1 MCGRFA
7 LSPKTKDIEHLV
19 PRISLGSELKPRYN
33 IAPTQDIACI
43 MSENPGEL
51 SFLRWGLIP
60 SWSKDESIGSKMI
73 NARSETINEKP
84 SFRNA
89 FRKRRCLIIA
99 SGFYEWKKTEGVAK
113 KSPYYIYLSSGL
125 PFTFAGVWESW
136 KKPETGE
143 RINST
148 SIITTFANEL
158 MLGLHDRM
166 PVIIHPDNYDLWL
179 DSRNDDHNELLSI
192 LKPYPSEEMECYAV
206 SDLVN
211 NPRNDS
217 EDCIKPLQ

>member
-19 PRISLGSELKPRYN
+19 PGIRIEGELKQRFN

-43 MSENPGEL
+43 LNESPAEL
-51 SFLRWGLIP
+51 SYLRWGLIP

-73 NARSETINEKP
+73 NARSETIHEKP

-89 FRKRRCLIIA
+89 FRKRRCLILA

-113 KSPYYIYLSSGL
+113 KSPYFIYLRSRM
-125 PFTFAGVWESW
+125 PFAFAGVWESW
-136 KKPETGE
+136 KKPETGVK
-143 RINST
+143 INST

-166 PVIIHPDNYDLWL
+166 PVIIQPDNFDIWL
-179 DSRNDDHNELLSI
+179 DSSIEDQNELISL
-192 LKPYPSEEMECYAV
+192 LKPYPSDEMGCYAV

-211 NPRNDS
+211 NPRNDA
-217 EDCIKPLQ
+217 EECLKPL